1 MVRKIEQQSR
11 KWQQVD
17 CQSGE
22 ILYEITKGDL
32 EGSWDSRISVKPMRE
47 DYVLN
52 KNNKPELHPCPP
64 YVVIECSAAK
74 VMNGQNIYGNPVD
87 FQDTC
92 QRLLDRIGDMLD
104 VSFPPAARWCVR
116 RVDWAEIYALP
127 FTAIQEFFEGIYT
140 IQFPRRKASKY
151 GDHAVYFPGS
161 TTTVKLYHKGLEFA
175 KHDSYRMKR
184 FFTNW
189 RLQNPLTPP
198 NKNQEWIRRKI
209 AGLQR
214 LANNRLR
221 VEVEIHA
228 DKLDADFGH
237 KPLVREVTDDY
248 LMALHDRE
256 IKRLLREG
264 NEAMQTVRNSKVV
277 LQRLTDFYGLVTAG
291 RLHGFWYQLATHGE
305 NECRKQYAK
314 TVFYRNRKLLVDAAV
329 SWNGTDVKLIR
340 SQGALPIDF
349 APLRTDSRL
358 CTAQV
363 REKPAFIIERG
374 FYQPAAM
381 AA

>member
-74 VMNGQNIYGNPVD
+74 VMNGQNIYGNPVG

-92 QRLLDRIGDMLD
+92 QKLLDRIGDMLD
-104 VSFPPAARWCVR
+104 VSFPSAARWWVR
-116 RVDWAEIYALP
+116 RVDWAEIYTLP
-127 FTAIQEFFEGIYT
+127 FAAIQEFFEGIYT

-175 KHDSYRMKR
+175 KHDNYRMKR

-189 RLQNPLTPP
+189 RSQNPLIPA
-198 NKNQEWIRRKI
+198 NKNQEWVKRKI
-209 AGLQR
+209 AALQR

-237 KPLVREVTDDY
+237 KPLVREVTDVY

-305 NECRKQYAK
+305 NECRKQYTK

-329 SWNGTDVKLIR
+329 SWSGTDVKLIR
-340 SQGALPIDF
+340 SQGALPVDF